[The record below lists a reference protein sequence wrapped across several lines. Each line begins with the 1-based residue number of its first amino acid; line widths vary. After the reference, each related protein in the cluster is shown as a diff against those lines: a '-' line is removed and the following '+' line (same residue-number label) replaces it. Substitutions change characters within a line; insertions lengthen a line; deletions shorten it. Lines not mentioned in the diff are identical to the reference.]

1 MLRGFCLENLIKNS
15 VIIMPKI
22 RDLREM
28 QLLKSL
34 YKKSQLFNIYLQ
46 YIMFT
51 QKII

>member
-1 MLRGFCLENLIKNS
+1 MLRGFCLENLIKNN

-28 QLLKSL
+28 PLLKSL
-34 YKKSQLFNIYLQ
+34 YKKSQLFNIHLQ

-51 QKII
+51 QNII